1 MAARAERVITRIRD
15 EGKTMIKNQALGGRT
30 NRALILLGL
39 FLGLV
44 SAALVVVYLSKAGDD
59 GGGNVSGGVVTPVVV
74 ASHDIAAG
82 TRVTEEM
89 LTLKPI
95 ASDAVLPG
103 VFLKTEEVV
112 GQVTRVPLV
121 SGEQVIP
128 TKVAATG
135 VAITDVENPPLAFVI
150 PEGKRAVSVE
160 VSSVIGASGL
170 IRPGDYVDVIL
181 TVQVQGGGA
190 SDGAAGEGTI
200 SDQITRTILQNVQV
214 LSVDQDIAIPSLDTE
229 GAPSVGGDADSNAE
243 ATTVTLA
250 VSPVHGEVLT
260 VAETCGQNNSGR
272 LALALR
278 GFGDSGLMGTRAQ
291 WAEDGAPPT
300 CAALLGL

>member
-1 MAARAERVITRIRD
+1 
-15 EGKTMIKNQALGGRT
+15 MIKNQALGGRT

-44 SAALVVVYLSKAGDD
+44 SAALVVVYLSKADS
-59 GGGNVSGGVVTPVVV
+59 GGGNVSGGAATPVVV
-74 ASHDIAAG
+74 ASHDIPVG

-89 LTLKPI
+89 LTLETI

-103 VFLKTEEVV
+103 AFLKTEEVV

-128 TKVAATG
+128 TKVVATG
-135 VAITDVENPPLAFVI
+135 IAITDVENPPLAFVI

-160 VSSVIGASGL
+160 VSSIIGASGL

-181 TVQVQGGGA
+181 TIQVQGGDA
-190 SDGAAGEGTI
+190 SGGTAGE
-200 SDQITRTILQNVQV
+200 SASRDQLARTILQNALV
-214 LSVDQDIAIPSLDTE
+214 LAVDQDVALPAAGGEE
-229 GAPSVGGDADSNAE
+229 GAPSVSDEGSDANPA
-243 ATTVTLA
+243 AATVTLA

-260 VAETCGQNNSGR
+260 VAETCGQNFGGR

-278 GFGDSGLMGTRAQ
+278 PLGDSGLVGIRAV

-300 CAALLGL
+300 CAAMLGLTSLQ

>member
-1 MAARAERVITRIRD
+1 
-15 EGKTMIKNQALGGRT
+15 MIKNQALGGRT

-44 SAALVVVYLSKAGDD
+44 SAALVVVYLSKASDD
-59 GGGNVSGGVVTPVVV
+59 GGGSVSGGAATPVVV

-95 ASDAVLPG
+95 ASDAVLAG
-103 VFLKTEEVV
+103 AFLKTEEVV

-128 TKVAATG
+128 TKVVATG
-135 VAITDVENPPLAFVI
+135 IAITDVQNPPLALVI
-150 PEGKRAVSVE
+150 PAGMRAVSVE

-181 TVQVQGGGA
+181 TVQVQSGSTSG
-190 SDGAAGEGTI
+190 GAAGEGAKR
-200 SDQITRTILQNVQV
+200 DQLARTVLQNALV
-214 LSVDQDIAIPSLDTE
+214 LAVDQQVALPAAGGEE
-229 GAPSVGGDADSNAE
+229 GAPPSTDDGAKSNAE
-243 ATTVTLA
+243 ASTVTLA

-260 VAETCGQNNSGR
+260 VAETCGENFGGR

-278 GFGDSGLMGTRAQ
+278 PLGESELVGTRIS
-291 WAEDGAPPT
+291 WADAGAAPT
-300 CAALLGL
+300 CAAMLGLTSLQ

>member
-1 MAARAERVITRIRD
+1 
-15 EGKTMIKNQALGGRT
+15 MIKNQAIGGRT

-44 SAALVVVYLSKAGDD
+44 SAALVVVYLSKADG

-103 VFLKTEEVV
+103 AFLKTEEVV

-135 VAITDVENPPLAFVI
+135 IAITNVENPPLAYVI
-150 PEGKRAVSVE
+150 PEGMRAVSVE

-181 TVQVQGGGA
+181 TVQVQGGAARGGGA
-190 SDGAAGEGTI
+190 GAAPVRRVRDGGH
-200 SDQITRTILQNVQV
+200 TRGL
-214 LSVDQDIAIPSLDTE
+214 
-229 GAPSVGGDADSNAE
+229 GG
-243 ATTVTLA
+243 
-250 VSPVHGEVLT
+250 
-260 VAETCGQNNSGR
+260 GR
-272 LALALR
+272 SASHLR
-278 GFGDSGLMGTRAQ
+278 G
-291 WAEDGAPPT
+291 
-300 CAALLGL
+300 AARPDVPAITKRTPV

>member
-1 MAARAERVITRIRD
+1 
-15 EGKTMIKNQALGGRT
+15 MIKNQALGGRT

-44 SAALVVVYLSKAGDD
+44 SAALVVVYLSKADG
-59 GGGNVSGGVVTPVVV
+59 GGGNVSGGVATPVVV
-74 ASHDIAAG
+74 ASQDIPAG
-82 TRVTEEM
+82 TRVTVEM

-103 VFLKTEEVV
+103 AFLKTEEVV

-128 TKVAATG
+128 TKVVATG
-135 VAITDVENPPLAFVI
+135 IAITDVENPPLALVI
-150 PEGKRAVSVE
+150 PAGMRAVSVE

-181 TVQVQGGGA
+181 TVQVQSGSTSG
-190 SDGAAGEGTI
+190 GAAGGSTI

-260 VAETCGQNNSGR
+260 VAETCGQNNGGR

-300 CAALLGL
+300 CAAMLGLTSLQ

>member
-1 MAARAERVITRIRD
+1 
-15 EGKTMIKNQALGGRT
+15 MIKNQALGGRT

-44 SAALVVVYLSKAGDD
+44 SAALVVVYLSKADD
-59 GGGNVSGGVVTPVVV
+59 GGGNVSGGAGTPVVV
-74 ASHDIAAG
+74 ASQAIPAG

-89 LTLKPI
+89 LTLKSI
-95 ASDAVLPG
+95 GADAVLADAF
-103 VFLKTEEVV
+103 VKTKDVV
-112 GQVTRVPLV
+112 GQVTRVPFV
-121 SGEQVIP
+121 AGEQVLP
-128 TKVAATG
+128 SKVTATG
-135 VAITDVENPPLAFVI
+135 AAIADVENPPLAYVI

-160 VSSVIGASGL
+160 VSSQIGVSGL

-181 TVQVQGGGA
+181 TVQVQGGG
-190 SDGAAGEGTI
+190 GTGQ
-200 SDQITRTILQNVQV
+200 SATNDQITRTILQNVQV
-214 LSVDQDIAIPSLDTE
+214 LSVDQDIAIPSQDTE
-229 GAPSVGGDADSNAE
+229 GAPSVGGSADSNPD

-260 VAETCGQNNSGR
+260 VAGTCGQNNGGR

-300 CAALLGL
+300 CAALP

>member
-1 MAARAERVITRIRD
+1 
-15 EGKTMIKNQALGGRT
+15 MIKNQALGGRT

-44 SAALVVVYLSKAGDD
+44 SAALVVVYLSKADG

-74 ASHDIAAG
+74 ASQDIPAG

-103 VFLKTEEVV
+103 AFLKTDEVV

-135 VAITDVENPPLAFVI
+135 LAITDVENPPLAYVI
-150 PEGKRAVSVE
+150 PEGMRAVSVE

-181 TVQVQGGGA
+181 TVQIPGSTSG
-190 SDGAAGEGTI
+190 DAAGGSATR
-200 SDQITRTILQNVQV
+200 DQMARTILQNALV
-214 LSVDQDIAIPSLDTE
+214 LAVDQNVALPAAGGEE
-229 GAPSVGGDADSNAE
+229 GAPPSTDDGAKSNAE
-243 ATTVTLA
+243 ASTVTLA
-250 VSPVHGEVLT
+250 VSPVHGEALT
-260 VAETCGQNNSGR
+260 VAETCGQNFGGR

-278 GFGDSGLMGTRAQ
+278 PFGESELVGTRAV

-300 CAALLGL
+300 CAAMLGLTSLQ